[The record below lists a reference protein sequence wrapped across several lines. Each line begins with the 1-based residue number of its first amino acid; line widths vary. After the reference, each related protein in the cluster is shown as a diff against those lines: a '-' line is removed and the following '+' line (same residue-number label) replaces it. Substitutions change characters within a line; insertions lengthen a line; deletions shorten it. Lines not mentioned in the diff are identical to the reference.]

1 LDAVG
6 QFIEDRVLHARED
19 AEENARAERLAD
31 PDAYTTEPRGSCV
44 SDEDLL
50 TLNPWL
56 RRLARDDVV
65 LEPLAFSGPPLLE
78 TRAGGFVIDCA
89 GHTPLMT
96 SRDERMARNEAASR
110 EINEEIEEAY
120 QGEPPANRLD
130 IVCECAL
137 KMCDRSID
145 ITMAEYRMV
154 RSDLRQFAIVPEHL
168 AADIERKV
176 YETDRFAVVAKRE
189 RTPADVARD
198 ENQQG

>member
-1 LDAVG
+1 M
-6 QFIEDRVLHARED
+6 
-19 AEENARAERLAD
+19 
-31 PDAYTTEPRGSCV
+31 
-44 SDEDLL
+44 
-50 TLNPWL
+50 NPGL
-56 RRLARDDVV
+56 CRLARDDVV
-65 LEPLAFSGPPLLE
+65 LETLAFSGPPLLE

-89 GHTPLMT
+89 EHTPLMT

-120 QGEPPANRLD
+120 QGEPLANRLD
-130 IVCECAL
+130 IVCECAW

-168 AADIERKV
+168 AANIERIV

-189 RTPADVARD
+189 GTPAHVARD

>member
-1 LDAVG
+1 
-6 QFIEDRVLHARED
+6 
-19 AEENARAERLAD
+19 
-31 PDAYTTEPRGSCV
+31 
-44 SDEDLL
+44 
-50 TLNPWL
+50 L
-56 RRLARDDVV
+56 RSADDVV
-65 LEPLAFSGPPLLE
+65 LEPLAFSGSSLFE

-120 QGEPPANRLD
+120 QSEPPANRLD

-168 AADIERKV
+168 ATAIERIV
-176 YETDRFAVVAKRE
+176 YETDRFAVVAKHE
-189 RTPADVARD
+189 GTPADVARD
-198 ENQQG
+198 ENQRE

>member
-1 LDAVG
+1 
-6 QFIEDRVLHARED
+6 
-19 AEENARAERLAD
+19 
-31 PDAYTTEPRGSCV
+31 
-44 SDEDLL
+44 
-50 TLNPWL
+50 
-56 RRLARDDVV
+56 
-65 LEPLAFSGPPLLE
+65 
-78 TRAGGFVIDCA
+78 
-89 GHTPLMT
+89 MT

-168 AADIERKV
+168 AIDIERIV

-189 RTPADVARD
+189 GTPADVARD
-198 ENQQG
+198 ENQQGEAIAPRRSRAVFPGTREAARVGIRRSAADADRGQPSSSSARAP